1 MSAPRLVVV
10 YRRTELEELLERH
23 ATLDAVEF
31 FLSERNQQLG
41 PLLAADRMQ
50 RRALDEIVVATP
62 GDWRSA
68 LVERAQLSRFLFEPD
83 DLVVVVGRDGLV
95 ANVAKYL
102 GGQLVIGINPQGP
115 GPLCRDSLPTLSRF
129 LREGEIP
136 VEERWLVEAVLD
148 DGQRLRALNEVYIG
162 DRGHQSS
169 RYVLAASGNR
179 EEQSSSGIIVGTGT
193 GASGWLASLWRQNHP
208 AFALPFPTSRELA
221 YFVREPWPLGGEG
234 AELVSG
240 LMRDGEEIEVLSR
253 GRLVVFGDGLESDF
267 LHLEWG
273 QRVLVRRSRTS
284 LRLAAAEGDR
294 LGA

>member
-1 MSAPRLVVV
+1 MSWRVPVTTAGCGIVRSGGPRPDMPRATGPRLYKV
-10 YRRTELEELLERH
+10 TH
-23 ATLDAVEF
+23 WQQISHLDRCDHVREN
-31 FLSERNQQLG
+31 EVR
-41 PLLAADRMQ
+41 
-50 RRALDEIVVATP
+50 LDEIA
-62 GDWRSA
+62 RS
-68 LVERAQLSRFLFEPD
+68 
-83 DLVVVVGRDGLV
+83 
-95 ANVAKYL
+95 
-102 GGQLVIGINPQGP
+102 
-115 GPLCRDSLPTLSRF
+115 
-129 LREGEIP
+129 
-136 VEERWLVEAVLD
+136 
-148 DGQRLRALNEVYIG
+148 
-162 DRGHQSS
+162 QSS